1 MSRAWYEL
9 NDASGVASPALLVYP
24 DRAAENIRRMV
35 ALIGDP
41 HRVRPHVKTHKLGE
55 IVRMHLAA
63 GVTKFKAA
71 TIAEAEM
78 CAASGVPD
86 VLLAYPLAGPNMAR
100 FIQLAR
106 LFPGTRFSAVTDD
119 EPALRAMSAAF
130 SRAGIQVE
138 LLLDIDCGMRRTGLP
153 PGDAALL
160 LYQSMTT
167 LPGIVPGGLHV
178 YDGHIHTTDPVQ
190 RTKEC
195 DAAWEPVAE
204 FRARLLARGLV
215 VPRVVAGGTPTY
227 PVHARRAGVECSPG
241 TYVFWDF
248 GYSDMLPDL
257 PFEVAA
263 VLLTRVVSKPGS
275 NRICLDLGHKAV
287 APENPP
293 PRVRFLNLPEAAP
306 VMQSEEHLV
315 LETNRAPDFR
325 VGDCLYGVPR
335 HICPTVALHSEAV
348 VVRDGNVSERWTVHA
363 RARRL
368 TI

>member
-1 MSRAWYEL
+1 MSRAWHEL
-9 NDASGVASPALLVYP
+9 NDPSGVASPALLVYP
-24 DRAAENIRRMV
+24 DRVAENIRRMV
-35 ALIGDP
+35 ALIGDVS
-41 HRVRPHVKTHKLGE
+41 RVRPHVKTHKLGE

-63 GVTKFKAA
+63 GVKQFKAA

-78 CAASGVPD
+78 CAASGAPD
-86 VLLAYPLAGPNMAR
+86 VLLAYQPVGPNMAR
-100 FIQLAR
+100 LVELVRA
-106 LFPGTRFSAVTDD
+106 FPKTRFSAVTDD
-119 EPALRAMSAAF
+119 ESAVRAMSGAF

-153 PGDAALL
+153 PEDVALR

-167 LPGIVPGGLHV
+167 LPGIAPGGLHV
-178 YDGHIHTTDPVQ
+178 YDGHIHATDPVQ

-195 DAAWEPVAE
+195 EAAWKPVE
-204 FRARLLARGLV
+204 TFHARLLAQGLA

-227 PVHARRAGVECSPG
+227 PIHARRAHVECSPG

-263 VLLTRVVSKPGS
+263 VLLTRVVSKPGP

-287 APENPP
+287 APENAP
-293 PRVRFLNLPEAAP
+293 PRVRFLNLPDAMP

-315 LETNRAPDFR
+315 LETNRAADFPI
-325 VGDCLYGVPR
+325 GDCLYGVPR

-348 VVRDGNVSERWTVHA
+348 VIRDGNASERWPIHA

-368 TI
+368 TV